1 MLEKQV
7 SFTIV
12 KDCVEDR
19 EMQSLTF
26 SFVSIT
32 SSKLITVSCISMV
45 LSLVKITGQLLRKF
59 GRCCQSKNSF
69 VEACNQ
75 HFSKS
80 FLTLSN
86 ISRKSQFNNRKAIH
100 GWRTHTLS
108 KTFSHCEIIQTSS
121 TNKKDSNDYSPIA
134 KKQNQSEARDRD
146 RNFQINGSHEEIFFV
161 YEHIFR
167 TNIRSLV
174 RSNQR
179 DKILLLPLR
188 SAL

>member
-26 SFVSIT
+26 SFVSTI

-59 GRCCQSKNSF
+59 GRCYQSKNSL

-75 HFSKS
+75 HLCKS

-86 ISRKSQFNNRKAIH
+86 TSQKPPSTPIDLNSTGPQFNRSSVLVSCLMYESEGL
-100 GWRTHTLS
+100 GWLS
-108 KTFSHCEIIQTSS
+108 ERLGNPDRMFPLQT
-121 TNKKDSNDYSPIA
+121 A
-134 KKQNQSEARDRD
+134 
-146 RNFQINGSHEEIFFV
+146 G
-161 YEHIFR
+161 
-167 TNIRSLV
+167 L
-174 RSNQR
+174 
-179 DKILLLPLR
+179 
-188 SAL
+188 

>member
-86 ISRKSQFNNRKAIH
+86 ISRKSQFKNRSH
-100 GWRTHTLS
+100 SWLTDLHTFQNFFPLRS
-108 KTFSHCEIIQTSS
+108 NSETSS
-121 TNKKDSNDYSPIA
+121 TNYKDSND
-134 KKQNQSEARDRD
+134 
-146 RNFQINGSHEEIFFV
+146 
-161 YEHIFR
+161 
-167 TNIRSLV
+167 
-174 RSNQR
+174 
-179 DKILLLPLR
+179 
-188 SAL
+188 

>member
-7 SFTIV
+7 SFAIV
-12 KDCVEDR
+12 TDCVEDR

-59 GRCCQSKNSF
+59 GRCYQSKNSP

-75 HFSKS
+75 HLCKS

-86 ISRKSQFNNRKAIH
+86 TSQKPPRM
-100 GWRTHTLS
+100 
-108 KTFSHCEIIQTSS
+108 
-121 TNKKDSNDYSPIA
+121 
-134 KKQNQSEARDRD
+134 
-146 RNFQINGSHEEIFFV
+146 
-161 YEHIFR
+161 
-167 TNIRSLV
+167 
-174 RSNQR
+174 
-179 DKILLLPLR
+179 KILVYCQFCLLTFYPKLSFLAFNPRRTFNITAIILRLKYFYLQLFFPLLYSTPFAR
-188 SAL
+188 KIASLL